1 MHTDIVKY
9 IQHVSTASHVYII
22 MEYIE
27 NGSLRSLLHKC
38 GNLPELLVCTY
49 LEQVLFGLQY
59 LHHQGVIHRDIK
71 SANLLVSTDGTI
83 KVTDFG
89 VSTKYELTGKT
100 ASDVAGTPNWSLS
113 RAPTC
118 FASPVVVPWFNT
130 TADRTHSGTRD
141 HPDAATHNSLRHL
154 ELGHHN
160 HWFVV
165 PLDIMTTQHR
175 IKAHNTTSKQS
186 C

>member
-1 MHTDIVKY
+1 M
-9 IQHVSTASHVYII
+9 YII

-27 NGSLRSLLHKC
+27 NGSLRTLLRKC
-38 GNLPELLVCTY
+38 GNLPELLACTY

-89 VSTKYELTGKT
+89 VSTRYELTSKGT
-100 ASDVAGTPNWSLS
+100 SDVAGTPNWSLPS
-113 RAPTC
+113 
-118 FASPVVVPWFNT
+118 FSPKQHNT
-130 TADRTHSGTRD
+130 AMQRSYACHLRSGTGD
-141 HPDAATHNSLRHL
+141 HPDAAADHCLRHL
-154 ELGHHN
+154 ESWHH
-160 HWFVV
+160 HYRFVFSLSLSLSSSSQTRTLTGNV
-165 PLDIMTTQHR
+165 EE
-175 IKAHNTTSKQS
+175 QS

>member
-100 ASDVAGTPNWSLS
+100 ASDVAGTPNWSL
-113 RAPTC
+113 
-118 FASPVVVPWFNT
+118 FL
-130 TADRTHSGTRD
+130 
-141 HPDAATHNSLRHL
+141 SLTLLSSLLRS
-154 ELGHHN
+154 
-160 HWFVV
+160 F
-165 PLDIMTTQHR
+165 
-175 IKAHNTTSKQS
+175 TSICLS
-186 C
+186 SF